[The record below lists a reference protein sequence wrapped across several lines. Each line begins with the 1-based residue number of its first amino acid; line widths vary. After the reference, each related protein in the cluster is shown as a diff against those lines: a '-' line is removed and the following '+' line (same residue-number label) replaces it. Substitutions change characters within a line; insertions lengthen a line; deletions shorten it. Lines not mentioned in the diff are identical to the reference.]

1 MSTPAITLISIQGE
15 RWDTLCVRA
24 YGSVT
29 QQAINALRR
38 ANQDA
43 ARRTEGFVLPAGLAI
58 TVPSM
63 AAQAITPVE
72 LAPWQR

>member
-1 MSTPAITLISIQGE
+1 MSTQATTLVSIQGE

-24 YGSVT
+24 YGFVT
-29 QQAINALRR
+29 QQAINALRS

-43 ARRTEGFVLPAGLAI
+43 ARRTEGFVLPAGLVI
-58 TVPSM
+58 TAPST

>member
-1 MSTPAITLISIQGE
+1 MSTQATTLVSIQGE

-24 YGSVT
+24 YGFVT
-29 QQAINALRR
+29 QQAINALRS

-43 ARRTEGFVLPAGLAI
+43 ARRTEGFVLPAGLVI
-58 TVPSM
+58 TVPST